1 MRNSWHERLKN
12 ILKACSANLF
22 FARNLYSKQAAIHR
36 YRKLIFLGYQ
46 VPQINRFSQC
56 KNNDLSKGEIN
67 YVFLKFCTRGWHFI
81 ISIQIL
87 RLAKLWKRVENSCKQ
102 PGKEVLRNYL
112 TDITTEF
119 KQPFYLIFSLFPEL
133 FGAGSFKEEMLAERF
148 STDHRSLKQFCYF
161 CKWPEI
167 ADTYAVIQWIR
178 KKLVLRL
185 TSLNHH
191 FQFISYVRSKVSN
204 CGRWRWWLYIVTLS
218 NVIPALCTSRGGSSQ
233 QSQQCFNTAS
243 EVQLWLWTEAQ
254 QCSAPGHQGWMH
266 HWI

>member
-1 MRNSWHERLKN
+1 MRNKLCLPKV
-12 ILKACSANLF
+12 LF
-22 FARNLYSKQAAIHR
+22 GK
-36 YRKLIFLGYQ
+36 
-46 VPQINRFSQC
+46 
-56 KNNDLSKGEIN
+56 EI
-67 YVFLKFCTRGWHFI
+67 VCTRGWHFI

-102 PGKEVLRNYL
+102 PGQEVPRNYL

-119 KQPFYLIFSLFPEL
+119 KQPLYLIFSLSPEL
-133 FGAGSFKEEMLAERF
+133 FGAGSFKEEMLAESF
-148 STDHRSLKQFCYF
+148 STGHRSFKQFCYF

-167 ADTYAVIQWIR
+167 ADIYVVIQWIR

-218 NVIPALCTSRGGSSQ
+218 NVIPA
-233 QSQQCFNTAS
+233 
-243 EVQLWLWTEAQ
+243 
-254 QCSAPGHQGWMH
+254 
-266 HWI
+266 